1 MTQSS
6 FMFLVLCNEAFGY
19 THERTLDSDLALV
32 MSMLREHGYL
42 VNDRNKSLL
51 VDDDESGDNHGEWV
65 EVIDFDTG
73 KKKRVRRMRAHPII
87 SGGIFRLIYISF
99 QPAT

>member
-1 MTQSS
+1 
-6 FMFLVLCNEAFGY
+6 MFLVLCNEAFGY

-51 VDDDESGDNHGEWV
+51 VDDDESGDNHGEGLGNR
-65 EVIDFDTG
+65 FRYG
-73 KKKRVRRMRAHPII
+73 KKERVRRMSPV
-87 SGGIFRLIYISF
+87 
-99 QPAT
+99 

>member
-65 EVIDFDTG
+65 EVIDFDTE
-73 KKKRVRRMRAHPII
+73 KRK
-87 SGGIFRLIYISF
+87 GFEE
-99 QPAT
+99 

>member
-1 MTQSS
+1 
-6 FMFLVLCNEAFGY
+6 MFLVLCNEAFGY

-51 VDDDESGDNHGEWV
+51 VDDDESGDNHG
-65 EVIDFDTG
+65 
-73 KKKRVRRMRAHPII
+73 
-87 SGGIFRLIYISF
+87 S
-99 QPAT
+99 

>member
-32 MSMLREHGYL
+32 MSMLREHGSL

-73 KKKRVRRMRAHPII
+73 KKKRVRRMSPV
-87 SGGIFRLIYISF
+87 
-99 QPAT
+99 

>member
-65 EVIDFDTG
+65 EVIDFDG
-73 KKKRVRRMRAHPII
+73 KKEKGSKNEPGM
-87 SGGIFRLIYISF
+87 IYITLRRERLS
-99 QPAT
+99 

>member
-1 MTQSS
+1 
-6 FMFLVLCNEAFGY
+6 MFLVLCNEAFGY

-65 EVIDFDTG
+65 EVIDFG
-73 KKKRVRRMRAHPII
+73 KKEKGSKNEPGM
-87 SGGIFRLIYISF
+87 IYITLRRERLS
-99 QPAT
+99 

>member
-1 MTQSS
+1 MGRSEPVTQSS

-73 KKKRVRRMRAHPII
+73 KKKRVRRMNPV
-87 SGGIFRLIYISF
+87 
-99 QPAT
+99 

>member
-1 MTQSS
+1 
-6 FMFLVLCNEAFGY
+6 MFLVLCNEAFGY

-51 VDDDESGDNHGEWV
+51 VDDDESGDNHGE
-65 EVIDFDTG
+65 
-73 KKKRVRRMRAHPII
+73 
-87 SGGIFRLIYISF
+87 
-99 QPAT
+99 

>member
-51 VDDDESGDNHGEWV
+51 VDDDESGDIMRVGRGNR
-65 EVIDFDTG
+65 FDTG
-73 KKKRVRRMRAHPII
+73 KNEN
-87 SGGIFRLIYISF
+87 GFEE
-99 QPAT
+99 

>member
-1 MTQSS
+1 
-6 FMFLVLCNEAFGY
+6 MFLVLCNEAFGY
-19 THERTLDSDLALV
+19 THERTLDSDLELV

-73 KKKRVRRMRAHPII
+73 KKEKGSKNEPGM
-87 SGGIFRLIYISF
+87 IYITLRRERLS
-99 QPAT
+99 

>member
-1 MTQSS
+1 
-6 FMFLVLCNEAFGY
+6 MFLVLCNEAFGY

-51 VDDDESGDNHGEWV
+51 VV
-65 EVIDFDTG
+65 DTG
-73 KKKRVRRMRAHPII
+73 KKKRVRRMSPV
-87 SGGIFRLIYISF
+87 
-99 QPAT
+99 

>member
-51 VDDDESGDNHGEWV
+51 MDDDESEWV

-73 KKKRVRRMRAHPII
+73 KKKRVRRMSPV
-87 SGGIFRLIYISF
+87 
-99 QPAT
+99 

>member
-1 MTQSS
+1 RRGDNSPSRKQRDLGRSEPVTQSS

-73 KKKRVRRMRAHPII
+73 KKKRVRRMSPV
-87 SGGIFRLIYISF
+87 
-99 QPAT
+99 

>member
-51 VDDDESGDNHGEWV
+51 MD

-73 KKKRVRRMRAHPII
+73 KKKRVRRMSPV
-87 SGGIFRLIYISF
+87 
-99 QPAT
+99 

>member
-1 MTQSS
+1 
-6 FMFLVLCNEAFGY
+6 MFLVLCNEAFGY

-65 EVIDFDTG
+65 EVIDFDTEKG
-73 KKKRVRRMRAHPII
+73 SKNEPGM
-87 SGGIFRLIYISF
+87 IYITLRRERLS
-99 QPAT
+99 